1 MIHGSAQK
9 MSNLKEPYE
18 NKLIKQIIL
27 VQHNLESNDNYI
39 LKHWQVLVKIEKIK
53 AFLIQCREFRGLE
66 KERKV
71 LKRNEISIELITRDE
86 LVLYSSL
93 EDLIRKEDLVILVS
107 TLCSYHKCH
116 RLLYGLIKIGNRQKE
131 NLELVCQLISMNHNL
146 GSQRSIQSYK
156 FTKS

>member
-71 LKRNEISIELITRDE
+71 LKRYEISIELITRDE
-86 LVLYSSL
+86 LMCY
-93 EDLIRKEDLVILVS
+93 
-107 TLCSYHKCH
+107 TL
-116 RLLYGLIKIGNRQKE
+116 LLKI
-131 NLELVCQLISMNHNL
+131 
-146 GSQRSIQSYK
+146 
-156 FTKS
+156 

>member
-39 LKHWQVLVKIEKIK
+39 LKQVLVKIEKIK
-53 AFLIQCREFRGLE
+53 AFVIQCSEFRGLE

-71 LKRNEISIELITRDE
+71 LKK
-86 LVLYSSL
+86 V
-93 EDLIRKEDLVILVS
+93 
-107 TLCSYHKCH
+107 
-116 RLLYGLIKIGNRQKE
+116 
-131 NLELVCQLISMNHNL
+131 
-146 GSQRSIQSYK
+146 
-156 FTKS
+156 